1 VLTLGEAV
9 VEEPEG
15 DRDQRDDQWGE
26 TDDDNLHEVA
36 LVGVKARLVHDAV
49 HGEEGVLRVSDLR
62 EDVKPLINKGGPD
75 EVEAV
80 N

>member
-1 VLTLGEAV
+1 MLTLGQAV

-15 DRDQRDDQWGE
+15 HRDQRYDQWGE

-36 LVGVKARLVHDAV
+36 LVGVEASLVHDTV

-62 EDVKPLINKGGPD
+62 EDVQPLINQGGPD
-75 EVEAV
+75 EVEAMH
-80 N
+80 